1 MDNQIV
7 VAPTVEV
14 VTPEQLIA
22 AGIEKG
28 LPVETMERLLAMRKE
43 LRAEAA
49 KEEYDNAMAAFQ
61 SECPV
66 IQKDKAVK
74 FPTKSGGV
82 VDYIYAPMD
91 SIVRQ
96 VKDIISKH
104 GFSYKF
110 KIREEDDGGVEA
122 TCIVTHRK
130 GHSES
135 SEFTAGGA
143 GTALMSIA
151 QVTSSKATYAKR
163 NAFCNVFGITTGDED
178 NDAPKSKEEAKA
190 ELLATAAQHARI
202 DELAAKCK
210 YTTAEVAQKCREKY
224 GVSITEITNTQAL
237 GIIGGLMMRLQ
248 EIERA
253 EKAEKATK
261 V

>member
-1 MDNQIV
+1 MENGLEISTVRTAQI
-7 VAPTVEV
+7 AP
-14 VTPEQLIA
+14 VTPEELIA

-28 LPVETMERLLAMRKE
+28 LPVETMERLLVMRKE

-49 KEEYDNAMAAFQ
+49 KEAYDEAMAAFQ
-61 SECPV
+61 AECPV

-74 FPTKSGGV
+74 FNTKAGGA
-82 VDYIYAPMD
+82 VDYVYAPMD
-91 SIVRQ
+91 SIIRQ
-96 VKDIISKH
+96 VKDLIAKN

-110 KIREEDDGGVEA
+110 KIKEDEGGVEA
-122 TCIVTHRK
+122 ICIVTHKK

-143 GTALMSIA
+143 GTALMSAA

-178 NDAPKSKEEAKA
+178 NDAPKSKEESDA
-190 ELLATAAQHARI
+190 ESLATQAQHERI
-202 DELAAKCK
+202 GELAAKCK
-210 YTTAEVAQKCREKY
+210 YTSTEIASKCREKY
-224 GVSITEITNTQAL
+224 GVSITQITKTQAL
-237 GIIGGLMMRLQ
+237 GIIGGLMLRLQ
-248 EIERA
+248 EIERGP
-253 EKAEKATK
+253 K